1 MRKTVFLHQ
10 GYIYNMKDKDK
21 TALIKKS
28 NDAWRQLS
36 SWWDENIEDGDPF
49 HHYLIFPGMLELVN
63 CQAGTKILDLAC
75 GNGTLAR
82 RFAALGA
89 SVLGTDI
96 SETFIEQAKVRSKGN
111 IRYQVLDATAA
122 TDLQELAKREQF
134 DVVVCSM
141 ALHDLPTI
149 TPLIKSLASLLHKD
163 GKFVF
168 SVPHPCFNMGE
179 IELNF
184 FAEKPSLTRHNY
196 IKPVHLEMK
205 SKPGQPVN
213 QHCFHRSLTDMF
225 GHFFKVGMLLDALI
239 EPSLST
245 IEENLSNVNLDW
257 KLLPEIP
264 PALLGSF
271 IFK

>member
-1 MRKTVFLHQ
+1 MSSTLTK
-10 GYIYNMKDKDK
+10 NKKD
-21 TALIKKS
+21 LIEKS

-49 HHYLIFPGMLELVN
+49 HQYLVFPGMLELVD

-82 RFAALGA
+82 RFAALDGK
-89 SVLGTDI
+89 VLGTDI
-96 SETFIEQAKVRSKGN
+96 SETFIEQAKARSSKD
-111 IRYQVLDATAA
+111 IRYQVLDATSTTELEA
-122 TDLQELAKREQF
+122 LAKQEQF

-149 TPLIKSLASLLHKD
+149 TPLIDSLKLLLTQA

-179 IELNF
+179 VELNF
-184 FAEKPSLTRHNY
+184 FSDEPSLKRCNY
-196 IKPVHLEMK
+196 INPMHLEMK

-213 QHCFHRSLTDMF
+213 QHCFHRPLMNLFCQFFNADMS
-225 GHFFKVGMLLDALI
+225 LDALL
-239 EPSLST
+239 EPSLSA
-245 IEENLSNVNLDW
+245 IEKDLSEVDLDW

-264 PALLGSF
+264 PAMLGRF